1 LASLDDAVKVILAE
15 AEKRID
21 LGDCF
26 DRKLTPIYKDR
37 GKAAHLSVGRILPG
51 WRRVRI
57 VALPAGEDAVILVV
71 KRLRVAG
78 DER

>member
-1 LASLDDAVKVILAE
+1 MVSLDEAIKALLAE

-21 LGDCF
+21 LGDCY
-26 DRKLTPIYKDR
+26 DRKLTPLYKDR
-37 GKAAHLSVGRILPG
+37 GKAAHLSVGRILPA

-57 VALPAGEDAVILVV
+57 VPLPAGDDAVVLVV

-78 DER
+78 DEG